1 MKILRCKVEKDEKE
15 IDTKLE
21 YEVLAGNSTSE
32 VISRLESKLGG
43 IKTEDFFF
51 SASTLESGEQVII
64 LKGQVNFLLKN
75 YISRLDFS
83 GNDKIKIFCYI
94 KDLARSRVT
103 TF

>member
-15 IDTKLE
+15 IDTKLD
-21 YEVLAGNSTSE
+21 YEILAGNSTSE
-32 VISRLESKLGG
+32 VISRLESKLG

-94 KDLARSRVT
+94 KDLIRSKVT